1 MDLFI
6 DIAEAVDE
14 ISDSENADKDKRQT
28 LKNAELMRL
37 QDQNNIVN
45 IAVAMDEAFCF
56 YYEDNLRMLEKCGAK
71 LQYFSPL
78 HDTSLPEDCDAMLL
92 GGGYPE
98 LYAKELSKNVS
109 MLNAVK
115 KLLEPECRRLQSVE
129 DLCIFTHISVTS
141 VMIMMKKQ
149 C

>member
-1 MDLFI
+1 
-6 DIAEAVDE
+6 
-14 ISDSENADKDKRQT
+14 
-28 LKNAELMRL
+28 
-37 QDQNNIVN
+37 
-45 IAVAMDEAFCF
+45 MDEAFCF

-109 MLNAVK
+109 MMNAIK
-115 KLLEPECRRLQSVE
+115 SFYSRNADGCRVWRIYVSS
-129 DLCIFTHISVTS
+129 HIYT
-141 VMIMMKKQ
+141 
-149 C
+149 

>member
-6 DIAEAVDE
+6 DIAKAADE
-14 ISDSENADKDKRQT
+14 IGDSGSEDKDKCQT
-28 LKNAELMRL
+28 LKNAELMRP
-37 QDQNNIVN
+37 QDQNNTVN

-56 YYEDNLRMLEKCGAK
+56 YYEDNLRLLKKCGAK

-109 MLNAVK
+109 MMNAIK
-115 KLLEPECRRLQSVE
+115 S
-129 DLCIFTHISVTS
+129 F
-141 VMIMMKKQ
+141 
-149 C
+149 